1 MVGAGGG
8 GKVFGLHADR
18 AFLLAARRGV
28 VKTAPVQ
35 TRAKILVGMVALVVL
50 AAVFWIIARPT
61 EPRYQ
66 GKRLSAWLRESP
78 HCEGCGAVS
87 EMAAGGEPIRQMG
100 TNALPFLVKEL
111 QARDPRWLVVIVDL
125 LDKQD
130 HVRWRPRMAFQ
141 RREAAYYAF
150 ATLGPVAEPAIPQ
163 LNRLLTNV
171 DAAPYAVAAL
181 TEIGPA
187 ALPVLI
193 SALTNQSTQ
202 ARDSIPYALVQLPG
216 DVSSRLP
223 LLLDCLKDPDPRVRR
238 AAVYALARVGDN
250 TDVIVPALLS
260 LLADPDADVRSASIG
275 ALGKIQAQPEV
286 VVPALIP
293 FVSDTALMTRIKA
306 ITALGAFGQDAA
318 SAIPAL
324 QKAASSPDVVTR
336 SRAKWALTRV
346 QCEMRNGAIVRGPKA
361 NRAIALVFTGHEF
374 AEGGETILDELKKH
388 QARASFFF
396 TGDFMV
402 NTNFEPLIRRIINE
416 NHLLG
421 PHSDKHLLYCSWE
434 KERKTLVTRE
444 QFRSDLERNRE
455 KIRKAA
461 DQLDERPLALGEVT
475 PLDPQVFEAF
485 RRRYGLDVN
494 TNSPAAPEQREQ
506 SAASLKG
513 TEVAEALGRRYAAEG
528 VTNIPV
534 RRINSDSEFSYFLP
548 PYEHYNR
555 EIADWT
561 AEMGMILINFTPGTR
576 SNADYTGEA
585 DRNFVSSQVIFD
597 SILKKE
603 REDPHGL
610 NGFLLLLHIGAG
622 PGRADKFH
630 TRFGELL
637 DVLAARG
644 YQFVRVDELL
654 EPKETR

>member
-1 MVGAGGG
+1 VAVR
-8 GKVFGLHADR
+8 KTCLPPRTERIF
-18 AFLLAARRGV
+18 LAARARSAKTGRD
-28 VKTAPVQ
+28 VKTRGKV
-35 TRAKILVGMVALVVL
+35 LVGIVVL
-50 AAVFWIIARPT
+50 AALAVVFWIVARPA

-66 GKRLSAWLRESP
+66 GKRLSEWLRESP
-78 HCEGCGAVS
+78 HCEGCGAVF
-87 EMAAGGEPIRQMG
+87 ELAAGGEPIRKMG

-111 QARDPRWLVVIVDL
+111 GARDPRWLVAAVDL

-130 HVRWRPRMAFQ
+130 FVSWRPKLTAFQ
-141 RREAAYYAF
+141 RREAAYRAI
-150 ATLGPVAEPAIPQ
+150 ATLGAVAEPAIPQ
-163 LNRLLTNV
+163 ISLLLTNQETAP
-171 DAAPYAVAAL
+171 AAVGAL
-181 TEIGPA
+181 IEIGPA
-187 ALPVLI
+187 ALPTLI
-193 SALTNQSTQ
+193 AALTNRNTQ
-202 ARDSIPYALVQLPG
+202 AREDIPYALVQLPG

-223 LLLDCLKDPDPRVRR
+223 LLLDCFKDPDPRVRL
-238 AAVYALARVGDN
+238 AAVSALARVGAN

-260 LLADPDADVRSASIG
+260 LLADPDADVREASIG
-275 ALGKIQAQPEV
+275 TLGKIRAQPQV

-293 FVSDTALMTRIKA
+293 FVSDTDPITKIKA

-324 QKAASSPDVVTR
+324 QKAASSPDFATR

-346 QCEMRNGAIVRGPKA
+346 HCEMRDGAIVRGPKA
-361 NRAIALVFTGHEF
+361 SRAIALVFTGHEF

-388 QARASFFF
+388 QARASFFL

-402 NTNFEPLIRRIINE
+402 NTNFDRLLGRIINE

-434 KERKTLVTRE
+434 RDRKTLVTRE
-444 QFRSDLERNRE
+444 QFRADLQNNRD

-461 DQLDERPLALGEVT
+461 DRLDEQPILLEAGT
-475 PLDPQVFEAF
+475 PLDPQMLEAY

-494 TNSPAAPEQREQ
+494 AQSTTVPEQEEQ
-506 SAASLKG
+506 SAASLTSAK
-513 TEVAEALGRRYAAEG
+513 VAEAFQKRYGERG
-528 VTNIPV
+528 VTNQPV
-534 RRINSDSEFSYFLP
+534 RRIHTDSEFRYFLP

-561 AEMGMILINFTPGTR
+561 AEQGMTLINFTPGTR

-585 DRNFVSSQVIFD
+585 DKNFVPSQVIFD

-630 TRFGELL
+630 HRFGELL
-637 DVLAARG
+637 DVLTAKG
-644 YQFVRVDELL
+644 YQFVRVDELR
-654 EPKETR
+654 EPKETK